1 MIPLYDTHPKLSAQL
16 PWLALSDCPTP
27 VRRLHGLQRHTGAS
41 ALYLKRD
48 DISGAHYGGNK
59 LRKLEFLLADARQ
72 QGARRVLTFGAAGSN
87 HATATAIYAKV
98 AGLRSISMLTR
109 QVNAASVGRNL
120 LASFRAEAELHHY
133 PNERGM
139 ANAVRHQLARH
150 LALDGVEPVV
160 IRGGGSSPLG
170 SVGFVNAAF
179 ELKAQIDAGEL
190 PEPARIYLPFG
201 TTGTTAGLALGLAAA
216 GLRSRVIAVR
226 VVHPTIGTPARMNNL
241 YRECNRL
248 LHEYDASFALQGE
261 PQVDIRGAFFGPG
274 YARYTPEGLAAM
286 ALAADTD
293 GVQLDGTYTAKAMAA
308 LLADLRHDPQLR
320 SQPVLF
326 WNTYNSRP
334 LNTEGLDYRAL
345 PGPFHAYFERATQ
358 PKDPE

>member
-1 MIPLYDTHPKLSAQL
+1 MIPLYDTHPTLSAHL
-16 PWLALSDCPTP
+16 PWQGLSDCPTP
-27 VRRLHGLQRHTGAS
+27 VQRLQGLQRETGAS

-48 DISGAHYGGNK
+48 DISGPHYGGNK
-59 LRKLEFLLADARQ
+59 LRKLEFLLADAHR

-120 LASFRAEAELHHY
+120 LASFRAGAELHHY
-133 PNERGM
+133 PDERGM
-139 ANAVRHQLARH
+139 ANAVRYQLARH
-150 LALDGVEPVV
+150 LAVDGVEPVV

-190 PEPARIYLPFG
+190 PEPARIYLPLG

-216 GLRSRVIAVR
+216 GLRSEVIAVR
-226 VVHPTIGTPARMNNL
+226 VVHPSIGTAARMNNL

-248 LHEYDASFALQGE
+248 LHQHDPSFALQGE
-261 PQVDIRGAFFGPG
+261 PQVTIRGDFYGPG
-274 YARYTPEGLAAM
+274 YARYTPQGLAAM
-286 ALAADTD
+286 RRLQDAD
-293 GVQLDGTYTAKAMAA
+293 GVQLDGTYTGKAMAA
-308 LLADLRHDPQLR
+308 MLADLSDPDLR
-320 SQPVLF
+320 SAPALF

-334 LNTEGLDYRAL
+334 LNTDGLDYRAL
-345 PGPFHAYFERATQ
+345 PAPFHAYFERATQ
-358 PKDPE
+358 PMDPG